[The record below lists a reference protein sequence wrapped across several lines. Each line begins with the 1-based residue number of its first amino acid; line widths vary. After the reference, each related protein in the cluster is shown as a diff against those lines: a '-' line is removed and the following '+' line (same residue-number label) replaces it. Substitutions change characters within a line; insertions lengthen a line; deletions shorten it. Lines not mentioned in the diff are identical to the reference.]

1 MNRYSLLVISTVALL
16 AFGMNVQAA
25 LATASDA
32 NFSWTSDS
40 LTGLDWLDFDGGAA
54 PSTVERTYNDV
65 SAQFGM
71 GGDYEG

>member
-40 LTGLDWLDFDGGAA
+40 LTGLDWA
-54 PSTVERTYNDV
+54 
-65 SAQFGM
+65 
-71 GGDYEG
+71 